1 MVSRVSQQYAKIFP
15 LSFDSSAEECCLD
28 VGGGSVDTGTKHSLQ
43 RIALRWMVG
52 ECFDANTGIIFKEDA
67 LRELLEDST
76 EDAKAGTDPN
86 SIKDELVSSTK
97 RILWWFLEIV
107 PTFNVASNRRFWMS
121 LM

>member
-1 MVSRVSQQYAKIFP
+1 
-15 LSFDSSAEECCLD
+15 
-28 VGGGSVDTGTKHSLQ
+28 
-43 RIALRWMVG
+43 MVG